1 MNGITVL
8 SVGEYTQ
15 TIGGVWT
22 IGVVLLLVFVILT
35 LILGAMAFF
44 ASDTAGCFVGLFA
57 RFIGGCFVGLFACF
71 IGGCMIAS
79 SIQESGPQI
88 SIPQYK
94 VIVSDSVPYNEFV
107 EKYKVLDIEGEI
119 YTIIDKEEYEAAMA
133 EIEGS

>member
-1 MNGITVL
+1 MNCITVL

-22 IGVVLLLVFVILT
+22 IGAVLPLVFGILA

-57 RFIGGCFVGLFACF
+57 CF
-71 IGGCMIAS
+71 IGGCMIAF
-79 SIQESGPQI
+79 SIQEYKNSGPQI

-107 EKYKVLDIEGEI
+107 EKYNVLDIEGKI
-119 YTIIDKEEYEAAMA
+119 YTIIDKEEYEAAIA

>member
-22 IGVVLLLVFVILT
+22 IGAVLLLVFGILT

-57 RFIGGCFVGLFACF
+57 CF

-79 SIQESGPQI
+79 SIQEYKNSGPQI

-107 EKYKVLDIEGEI
+107 EKYNVLDIEGKI

>member
-15 TIGGVWT
+15 TIGRVWT
-22 IGVVLLLVFVILT
+22 IGAVLPLVFGILT

-44 ASDTAGCFVGLFA
+44 ASDTTTGCFVGLFA
-57 RFIGGCFVGLFACF
+57 GF

-79 SIQESGPQI
+79 SIQEYKNSGPQI

-107 EKYKVLDIEGEI
+107 EKYNVLDIEGKI
-119 YTIIDKEEYEAAMA
+119 YTIIDKEEYEAAIA

>member
-22 IGVVLLLVFVILT
+22 IGAVLLLVFGILT

-44 ASDTAGCFVGLFA
+44 ASDTAGCFVG
-57 RFIGGCFVGLFACF
+57 VFACF

-79 SIQESGPQI
+79 SIQEYKNSGPQI

-107 EKYKVLDIEGEI
+107 EKYNVLDIEGKI

>member
-22 IGVVLLLVFVILT
+22 IGAVLLLVFGILT

-57 RFIGGCFVGLFACF
+57 CF

-79 SIQESGPQI
+79 SIQEYKNSGPQI

-107 EKYKVLDIEGEI
+107 EKYNVLDIEGKI
-119 YTIIDKEEYEAAMA
+119 YTIIDKEEYEAAIA